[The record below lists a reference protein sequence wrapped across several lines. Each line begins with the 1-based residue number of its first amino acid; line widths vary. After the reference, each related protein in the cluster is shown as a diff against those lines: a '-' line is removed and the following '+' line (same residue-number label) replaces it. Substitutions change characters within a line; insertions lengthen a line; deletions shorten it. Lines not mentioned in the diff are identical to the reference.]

1 MGKSLLEFIAENP
14 PCWAHHV
21 IKNREDVFARRYRQ
35 EVDTISADFFTEARR
50 LNLKLNLSGE
60 EPSPAH
66 TLDNEALFQLPL
78 LAMTILAIS
87 KGLSKPQLPEI
98 GQLVGE
104 CLERTVAGFKGSP
117 QDIGWS
123 GNLRIRTIKALT
135 FLEST
140 GQVTI
145 DAVTRRISAT
155 ELGKKVYNDA
165 ANGESVLAV
174 SMKTIE
180 LPSRRPL
187 LRAVMRQ
194 RATVSSGEE
203 IATVRFRLRIQ
214 PVIRHQRKNR
224 RRFCT

>member
-1 MGKSLLEFIAENP
+1 MS
-14 PCWAHHV
+14 
-21 IKNREDVFARRYRQ
+21 
-35 EVDTISADFFTEARR
+35 SADFFSEARR
-50 LNLKLNLSGE
+50 LNLKLNLSGKGQ
-60 EPSPAH
+60 SPAH

-104 CLERTVAGFKGSP
+104 CLERTVAGFKGSS

-140 GQVTI
+140 GQVII
-145 DAVTRRISAT
+145 DDDTRRISAT
-155 ELGKKVYNDA
+155 ELGKNIYNHA
-165 ANGESVLAV
+165 ISGEGLLAI

-180 LPSRRPL
+180 LSYQYIRDEA
-187 LRAVMRQ
+187 RAK
-194 RATVSSGEE
+194 GE
-203 IATVRFRLRIQ
+203 V
-214 PVIRHQRKNR
+214 N
-224 RRFCT
+224 

>member
-1 MGKSLLEFIAENP
+1 MS
-14 PCWAHHV
+14 
-21 IKNREDVFARRYRQ
+21 
-35 EVDTISADFFTEARR
+35 SADFFSEAR
-50 LNLKLNLSGE
+50 KLNLTLNLLE
-60 EPSPAH
+60 EVASPAH

-87 KGLSKPQLPEI
+87 KGQSKPQLPEI

-104 CLERTVAGFKGSP
+104 CLERTVIGFKGSS

-145 DAVTRRISAT
+145 DEVTRRIAAT
-155 ELGKKVYNDA
+155 ALGKKIYNQA
-165 ANGESVLAV
+165 LNAESILAV

-180 LPSRRPL
+180 LSYQYIRDEAR
-187 LRAVMRQ
+187 VK
-194 RATVSSGEE
+194 GE
-203 IATVRFRLRIQ
+203 V
-214 PVIRHQRKNR
+214 N
-224 RRFCT
+224 

>member
-1 MGKSLLEFIAENP
+1 MSTAEF
-14 PCWAHHV
+14 
-21 IKNREDVFARRYRQ
+21 F
-35 EVDTISADFFTEARR
+35 SEARR
-50 LNLKLNLSGE
+50 LGLKLNLSGDG
-60 EPSPAH
+60 PSPMH

-87 KGLSKPQLPEI
+87 KGRSKPELPEI

-104 CLERTVAGFKGSP
+104 CLERTVAGFKGSS

-145 DAVTRRISAT
+145 DKVTREISAT
-155 ELGKKVYNDA
+155 DLGKKVYTGA
-165 ANGESVLAV
+165 VQGESLLAH

-180 LPSRRPL
+180 LSYQYI
-187 LRAVMRQ
+187 RAEAQ
-194 RATVSSGEE
+194 
-203 IATVRFRLRIQ
+203 
-214 PVIRHQRKNR
+214 IRGVVN
-224 RRFCT
+224 

>member
-1 MGKSLLEFIAENP
+1 MSSMEF
-14 PCWAHHV
+14 
-21 IKNREDVFARRYRQ
+21 F
-35 EVDTISADFFTEARR
+35 SEARR
-50 LNLKLNLSGE
+50 LGLKLSLSGE
-60 EPSPAH
+60 EPSPMH

-87 KGLSKPQLPEI
+87 KVRSKPELSEI

-104 CLERTVAGFKGSP
+104 CLERTVAGFKGSS

-145 DAVTRRISAT
+145 DKVTREISAT
-155 ELGKKVYNDA
+155 DLGKKVYNSAVDSE
-165 ANGESVLAV
+165 GRLAH

-180 LPSRRPL
+180 LSYQYIRDEARV
-187 LRAVMRQ
+187 R
-194 RATVSSGEE
+194 GE
-203 IATVRFRLRIQ
+203 V
-214 PVIRHQRKNR
+214 N
-224 RRFCT
+224 

>member
-1 MGKSLLEFIAENP
+1 MSAAEF
-14 PCWAHHV
+14 
-21 IKNREDVFARRYRQ
+21 F
-35 EVDTISADFFTEARR
+35 SEARR
-50 LNLKLNLSGE
+50 LGLKLNLSGDG
-60 EPSPAH
+60 PSPMH

-87 KGLSKPQLPEI
+87 KGRSKPELPEI

-104 CLERTVAGFKGSP
+104 CLERTVAGFKGSS

-145 DAVTRRISAT
+145 DKVTREISAT
-155 ELGKKVYNDA
+155 DLGKKVYTGA
-165 ANGESVLAV
+165 VQGESLLAH

-180 LPSRRPL
+180 LSYQYI
-187 LRAVMRQ
+187 RAEAQ
-194 RATVSSGEE
+194 
-203 IATVRFRLRIQ
+203 
-214 PVIRHQRKNR
+214 IRGVVN
-224 RRFCT
+224 